1 MKKIET
7 CFLSAVLTISCL
19 LGLSACGTA
28 DPKQKTVLL
37 NGYESYN
44 DLLTTTAFNTFYGN
58 ISINEDEEFITEGKG
73 SGKFV
78 LDYGDADT
86 YENIGDLLNAMS
98 FGYMVSEMEAGLRYI
113 DKIDSVCADIYNASD
128 FEYEIYFAA
137 LAEDGSSFVCDGAVL
152 ASQAW
157 NYLTFD
163 IKPWF
168 FEDNTLVYEY
178 VFYVGSVEDSSDRT
192 ATFYMDNLRFVV
204 NEDVSAPAPSQPPE
218 VNFSAVEL
226 LGFNDVRDTDFVL
239 THTSSKTKEIQPLF
253 YAEYDNTVSIH
264 GSRGALRVSMDRSH
278 LLGIVYNEYEGYNLE
293 VLSSLLAE
301 AKNAKTFVID
311 CYNPG
316 RETQEI
322 SLIASNNA
330 GSVSVKQKV
339 AGGQTER
346 IILNDVSSIGDV
358 NGLTITIHNWKMTDR
373 CDLYFS
379 RLGFTL

>member
-28 DPKQKTVLL
+28 APKQKTVLI

-58 ISINEDEEFITEGKG
+58 ISINSDEEFVTEGKG

-78 LDYGDADT
+78 LDYGNSGT
-86 YENIGDLLNAMS
+86 YENISDILNVMS
-98 FGYMVSEMEAGLRYI
+98 FGYMASDLEARLRYI
-113 DKIDSVCADIYNASD
+113 DKIGSVSVDIYNASD

-168 FEDNTLVYEY
+168 FENDTLVYEY
-178 VFYVGSVEDSSDRT
+178 VFYVRGVEDTADRI
-192 ATFYMDNLRFVV
+192 ATFYMDNLRFIL
-204 NEDVSAPAPSQPPE
+204 NEDVSEPALSQSPE

-226 LGFNDVRDTDFVL
+226 LGFNDVRDTDFIL

-253 YAEYDNTVSIH
+253 YAEYESAVSIH
-264 GSRGALRVSMDRSH
+264 GSRGALHVSMERSH
-278 LLGIVYNEYEGYNLE
+278 LLGIVYSEYEGYNLE
-293 VLSSLLAE
+293 VLPSLLAE
-301 AKNAKTFVID
+301 AKNAKTFVVD